1 MKNLS
6 MFRCRLFLATLLSGL
21 ISSSAVWADWD
32 GKPRSFNKLL
42 KGSYGFAAQGYFDA
56 NFDAATQ
63 MTTGAV
69 AMRVGVFTF
78 DGKGHCRIESMAN
91 KAGLAAAVAQSTE
104 DCTYEINANG
114 TGLLHAVLGGV
125 SFETY
130 FVVVNRGKEF
140 MFTRREG
147 TGNPPEQG
155 GATLVF
161 AIAKKQ

>member
-1 MKNLS
+1 MKTS
-6 MFRCRLFLATLLSGL
+6 STFRCLLSLIALLFGL
-21 ISSSAVWADWD
+21 MSAGAVWAERH
-32 GKPRSFNKLL
+32 GKLRDFNRLL

-56 NFDAATQ
+56 DFDAATR

-78 DGKGHCRIESMAN
+78 DGEGHCRIDSMAN
-91 KAGLAAAVAQSTE
+91 KAGLAAAVSQSTE
-104 DCTYEINANG
+104 DCTYEIAENG
-114 TGLLHAVLGGV
+114 TGQVHAVLGGV
-125 SFETY
+125 SFESY
-130 FVVVNRGKEF
+130 FVVVNHGTEF

-147 TGNPPEQG
+147 TNNPADQG